1 MIIRRNNEYEQS
13 AFPQSSVSD
22 IAFLL
27 MVFFILTTAWA
38 APHILRISSGI
49 SSQNVRAEDVSDI
62 VIKSDSVT
70 IDGISVT
77 EETLAEQLKPNHKY
91 RILPDDNAVYQDL
104 VHILNILQEHGINKV
119 QVVSDET

>member
-1 MIIRRNNEYEQS
+1 MIIRRNNEQEHR

-38 APHILRISSGI
+38 APHILRITGGSAV
-49 SSQNVRAEDVSDI
+49 QNVRAEEVSDI
-62 VIKSDSVT
+62 VIQSDSIA

-104 VHILNILQEHGINKV
+104 VYILNILQEHGINKV

>member
-27 MVFFILTTAWA
+27 MVFFILTTACA

-77 EETLAEQLKPNHKY
+77 EETLAEQLKLNHKY

-104 VHILNILQEHGINKV
+104 VHILDILQEHGINKV

>member
-38 APHILRISSGI
+38 APHILSSGI
-49 SSQNVRAEDVSDI
+49 YSQNVRAEDVSDI

-91 RILPDDNAVYQDL
+91 RILPDDNAAYQDL
-104 VHILNILQEHGINKV
+104 VHILDILQEHGIKKV
-119 QVVSDET
+119 QVASDET

>member
-1 MIIRRNNEYEQS
+1 MRLNSTGWTEP
-13 AFPQSSVSD
+13 FPQSSISD

-38 APHILRISSGI
+38 APHILRITGGGSA
-49 SSQNVRAEDVSDI
+49 QNVRVEEVSDI

-70 IDGISVT
+70 IDGIHVT
-77 EETLAEQLKPNHKY
+77 EETLAEKLKPNHKY
-91 RILPDDNAVYQDL
+91 RILPNNNAAYQNL
-104 VHILNILQEHGINKV
+104 VRILDILQEHGINKV

>member
-1 MIIRRNNEYEQS
+1 MRLNSTDWSES
-13 AFPQSSVSD
+13 FPQSSVSD

-38 APHILRISSGI
+38 APHILRITGGSAV
-49 SSQNVRAEDVSDI
+49 QNVRAEEVSDI
-62 VIKSDSVT
+62 VIMNDSVT

-104 VHILNILQEHGINKV
+104 VYILNILQEHGINKV